1 MNNQGV
7 TYAELNQVKYS
18 KKQKKPKGTISSI
31 SVTEQEITYA
41 ELNLQN
47 ASQDLQGSG
56 KDSHCKGKL
65 IAGTLG
71 IVCLVLMST
80 VVTIAVIHCTDTPE
94 QNNSSLETR
103 VQKAYHCGRCPKEW
117 LIYSNH
123 CYYIST
129 ENKPWNGSLM
139 SCASKKS
146 SLFYIDNEDTY
157 LLTFVIH
164 SSWIIVPPSSNN
176 SLSVSRKDLR
186 LFPKGLSAS
195 SESDRNCPYF
205 NFESYITSLV
215 SCLEERPYVCKH
227 QALVT

>member
-80 VVTIAVIHCTDTPE
+80 VVTIAVIH
-94 QNNSSLETR
+94 S
-103 VQKAYHCGRCPKEW
+103 YHCGRCPKEW